1 MKLSW
6 NLVSKKI
13 HPHEQLR
20 ARVRSKVLKLERELQ
35 SFPAAGVHL
44 KITIS
49 RHPHNRQFTVG
60 LMLILPPKLLRSKKS
75 AADPIAAL
83 DLSIKALER
92 EVARLKVIPRRGTP
106 RPTAAAEASL
116 MPSQLWSE
124 PLPADGQP
132 EKEIISSLREAVA
145 EQYAPLLYYL
155 RREIG
160 RAESEGWAP
169 RGTID
174 AEAVADEVTC
184 QAFAARDSKPPEQS
198 HRVWL
203 YALARRELQRRFR
216 EFEDQTRTSVSLESE
231 LAVTD
236 AEVDNEPL
244 VMAEGPLHGDAI
256 ELRDLT
262 PDTHSLPPDAEAA
275 DHDLAEYL
283 RSLARAWPSDE
294 RAVFELHFLE
304 GFEADEVA
312 MLEKLEMAR
321 VHGLIEVVQQ
331 RLRQALTE
339 AVQAKAT
346 ARLRTSSGRAA
357 DLAMARA

>member
-1 MKLSW
+1 MLT
-6 NLVSKKI
+6 L
-13 HPHEQLR
+13 
-20 ARVRSKVLKLERELQ
+20 
-35 SFPAAGVHL
+35 PA
-44 KITIS
+44 
-49 RHPHNRQFTVG
+49 
-60 LMLILPPKLLRSKKS
+60 KLLRSKKS

-83 DLSIKALER
+83 DLAIKALER
-92 EVARLKVIPRRGTP
+92 EVARLKIVPQRGIPRPVG
-106 RPTAAAEASL
+106 ALALNLASS
-116 MPSQLWSE
+116 PFWSE
-124 PLPADGQP
+124 SLPTDRDS
-132 EKEIISSLREAVA
+132 EKESASALREAVA
-145 EQYAPLLYYL
+145 EHYAPLLYYL

-184 QAFAARDSKPPEQS
+184 QAFAQRDSKPPEQS

-216 EFEDQTRTSVSLESE
+216 EFEDQSRTSVSLESE
-231 LAVTD
+231 PVVTD

-256 ELRDLT
+256 ELSDLT
-262 PDTHSLPPDAEAA
+262 PDTHSLSPDAEAA
-275 DHDLAEYL
+275 DHDLTEYL
-283 RSLARAWPSDE
+283 RTLSRAWPREE

-312 MLEKLEMAR
+312 MLEKLEMER
-321 VHGLIEVVQQ
+321 VKELIDVVQQ

-339 AVQAKAT
+339 AVQAKAV
-346 ARLRTSSGRAA
+346 AGVRAPS
-357 DLAMARA
+357 LAAAGVPR